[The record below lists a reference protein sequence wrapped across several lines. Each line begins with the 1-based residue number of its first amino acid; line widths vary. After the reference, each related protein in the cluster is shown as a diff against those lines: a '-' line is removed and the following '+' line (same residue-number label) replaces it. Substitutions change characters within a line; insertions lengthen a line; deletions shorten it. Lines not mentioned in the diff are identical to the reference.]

1 MNESQETPDATY
13 YNVSAHM
20 KKSLEH
26 IYETIPESESRNLD
40 GSKQNENAGSNQ
52 NWILPEPDEM
62 GLSYPFS
69 SNVVNRD
76 KCDTISYRNK
86 SQRDPRGL
94 NLINQNV
101 CPTCGCPFDLGKKR
115 RVIDSCGH
123 ERCFSCLYAHEVCSL
138 CTGRP
143 PPPTPLPPD
152 LTSPENMLS
161 GHMNNSRAV
170 SNSSINSF
178 YPLPYN
184 NTPNLFDTPSSQIHS
199 NNSTLD
205 SFRSADCSPL
215 RRSSRGLPSPA
226 RSCHEFP
233 PNGYRNS
240 TISASFRS
248 RPASPAFS
256 HALPPISQNA
266 RVSAT
271 PPPRRSR
278 FFASPKPSRPSW
290 MQRHGKRPQ
299 TVNIDDNT
307 LSDDTGSITT
317 RGVGGSTSSTN
328 SGLVSRRSS
337 SGISPNPFIRSSLR
351 ASSVTPSSHNFE
363 SSSGIRSS
371 PSFGTLPK
379 QHHKPPVS
387 CYSASSNASTCSFVE
402 GSTPPSEGLRSF
414 ADSGVV
420 VMMDQRSND
429 SSSNGDLTGSRSS
442 LAGSSSHRSG
452 SFVPYELQQ
461 IQYCQKSK
469 EQWTLKPLYFE
480 IPQREP
486 NPAFIGRQ
494 WLYSEVIDHLNSELP
509 TNRGV
514 IITGAPGT
522 GKTSI
527 ILKMVEHSCFGR
539 SEPIYNDSAFN
550 SGQNTYRKQPM
561 NAMKRLSSMVVAYQ
575 FCQTE
580 NRNTC
585 TVPEFVH
592 SLAAQLAQS
601 PQLRFYNN
609 YLSLNSDI
617 RAKLSP
623 GECLSDPDTSFVQ
636 GILEPLR
643 YVHGEMMAMQ
653 GGAIKGQTCIILI
666 DGLCDSEFQKT
677 DYGDTIGSFLIKH
690 LEALPPWLKI
700 VCTVRSDMTGC
711 TRGLPFH
718 QINLDKCD
726 VDERVRKDMMDYIS
740 YRISNSQEITA
751 NVTPSLKSPSK
762 DSSDGTPIQRF
773 TDYLMELTSG
783 CFLFAKLTLDLV
795 ERGNLVIK
803 SSSFKVLPVSLS
815 EIFLLEFNLKFPSS
829 QSFASI
835 ADILSVCLTSR
846 YPMNLDEIY
855 SCVTSLLVNEVLPW
869 PEFVNQF
876 NMLSGYLIRRGDE
889 SIMFYHPLFREWL
902 LYRSVDDHS
911 TKFLCDPRVGHIGIG
926 LNLIRREGQFE
937 PETLLEIA
945 YHMLEAH
952 VCDDPSEDNT
962 SLAGAASRELQACW
976 LAQPAETISHALAS
990 LKNIFSPDAK
1000 VSRLLLLSGAS
1011 PHFLVQNYLKKAPL
1025 IGVYAHEGFEEMVGL
1040 LLEYRADVNSA
1051 NAMGVTPLMF
1061 ASMKG
1066 YLDIVRFLLES
1077 GATVNKTDRNDRCAL
1092 VYAAQHGHLAVIE
1105 VLIEY
1110 DWDNDHDLTLAEAA
1124 QQAMVMAASR
1134 GRTQALE
1141 FFLNMAEVRVN
1152 FHETLNGETGLCAA
1166 ASAGQQECC
1175 EILIRRGGCALTANL
1190 SGSPPLHVAI
1200 KNGHWNVTDFLLR
1213 EGAHIEQVD
1222 STGKSPLIIA
1232 CMEGHLGLVELFVSR
1247 GADMTRAD
1255 RDGITCIGWA
1265 CLKGQCEA
1273 VSYLIDQGCD
1283 ISVAD
1288 NTGRTPLDLASFKG
1302 NSEIVTL
1309 LLEKG
1314 ASMEHTDIN
1323 GMRPLDRAISCRNAS
1338 VVQCFLKKGARLGP
1352 ATWTLANGKP
1362 EIMLLLLNKLLE
1374 DGNTLFRKEKLQ
1386 DAAHRYQYALRRIPN
1401 ICLPTVSSIS
1411 DPKLRKTFE
1420 QLNVHLLLNLT
1431 RCRRKTGHFR
1441 EAIDLADKVLKINPG
1456 SFEAYYAKAKANRES
1471 GNLHSALADLTE
1483 AVRIAPSNRDIHR
1496 IILRVKEEIC
1506 RAANPNRKNNSD
1518 SNNKALKE
1526 LNNNNSTTA
1535 IDNSASNA
1543 EEDPEQTE
1551 EELIDIDE
1559 KENISESRKDSSSVG
1574 DNMLTEKEKEA
1585 DSTSGVDSS
1594 TGSSSTKDFD
1604 SSLII

>member
-1 MNESQETPDATY
+1 MD
-13 YNVSAHM
+13 M
-20 KKSLEH
+20 IKKSLKGFK
-26 IYETIPESESRNLD
+26 S
-40 GSKQNENAGSNQ
+40 SKTKSKSKNNENSPSLNQ
-52 NWILPEPDEM
+52 TPLQQQERYDSPHVTPKSPNNNYFARSQPP
-62 GLSYPFS
+62 
-69 SNVVNRD
+69 
-76 KCDTISYRNK
+76 ISAAPSLRSLY
-86 SQRDPRGL
+86 QDPRGL

-143 PPPTPLPPD
+143 PPP
-152 LTSPENMLS
+152 
-161 GHMNNSRAV
+161 H
-170 SNSSINSF
+170 
-178 YPLPYN
+178 
-184 NTPNLFDTPSSQIHS
+184 TPSTRSDVSREYVIRTHEQQ
-199 NNSTLD
+199 
-205 SFRSADCSPL
+205 SADCSPL

-307 LSDDTGSITT
+307 LSALLHSAEMPQSMRNKFQSMWGIDDTGSITT

-726 VDERVRKDMMDYIS
+726 VDEKRN
-740 YRISNSQEITA
+740 NSKC
-751 NVTPSLKSPSK
+751 NP
-762 DSSDGTPIQRF
+762 F
-773 TDYLMELTSG
+773 
-783 CFLFAKLTLDLV
+783 
-795 ERGNLVIK
+795 
-803 SSSFKVLPVSLS
+803 FKVTF
-815 EIFLLEFNLKFPSS
+815 ERFLRRS

-1011 PHFLVQNYLKKAPL
+1011 PHFLVQKNYLKKAPL

-1232 CMEGHLGLVELFVSR
+1232 CMEGHLGLVELFIKVVIYR
-1247 GADMTRAD
+1247 LQT
-1255 RDGITCIGWA
+1255 TP
-1265 CLKGQCEA
+1265 
-1273 VSYLIDQGCD
+1273 
-1283 ISVAD
+1283 
-1288 NTGRTPLDLASFKG
+1288 GRTPLDLASFKG

-1374 DGNTLFRKEKLQ
+1374 DGNTLFRKENYKMQLIYIRSQVAQ
-1386 DAAHRYQYALRRIPN
+1386 DFRAAKP
-1401 ICLPTVSSIS
+1401 
-1411 DPKLRKTFE
+1411 
-1420 QLNVHLLLNLT
+1420 
-1431 RCRRKTGHFR
+1431 
-1441 EAIDLADKVLKINPG
+1441 
-1456 SFEAYYAKAKANRES
+1456 YYAKAKANRES

-1496 IILRVKEEIC
+1496 IILH
-1506 RAANPNRKNNSD
+1506 

-1559 KENISESRKDSSSVG
+1559 KENISDSRKDSSSVG